1 MMTRR
6 VYWGLA
12 ILTILVVT
20 ATVWVVL
27 HNIAEIEEMKQESAE
42 LLPQSDDPSLQYTP
56 KRVADSPDYQPPPLG
71 ETDDTG
77 YWEGNTW
84 HQKPAPK
91 SKKKWFWEREMTLE
105 EFHLHDPTDAFIE
118 TIIQNQP
125 YSEAALFARVY
136 YLPGSI
142 EDLKAA
148 LKYHPDSPALHLYI
162 AEGMPSAGGEGKSGM
177 FHKYSPE
184 ETVAF
189 AKKALRLLKNSTENP
204 DVYYD
209 YGFTSST
216 LEGAHKA
223 LGIAYQ
229 YLGDYDAALYHLKQG
244 QRLYEPMEGDLL
256 WYGKDGVTEALGA
269 AVYSANIAAI
279 EAGTPIHE
287 PKPKPTPQVFSF
299 EGDVPLSPSSY
310 PPEDM
315 PIPPLFD
322 LTGPAPR
329 SDASVNAE
337 PALSARERR
346 AREVAEQAHA
356 AFMREV
362 QDPQRQQQ
370 AFDDFLRRMAAA
382 ERQKSSQVAD
392 TFLMREMAK
401 QLQGNKTALTS
412 RELLR
417 AFSAVRQRQTQGKR
431 HLEKMDAERA
441 REMARQQRSQ
451 SVPPKANNPPE

>member
-1 MMTRR
+1 MTRR

-27 HNIAEIEEMKQESAE
+27 HNTAEIEEMKRESAD
-42 LLPQSDDPSLQYTP
+42 LLPQSDDPSLPHTSELGEG
-56 KRVADSPDYQPPPLG
+56 SPDYQPPPLG
-71 ETDDTG
+71 ETYDTG

-91 SKKKWFWEREMTLE
+91 PKKKWFWEREMTLK

-125 YSEAALFARVY
+125 YSEAALFARMH
-136 YLPGSI
+136 YLPCSI

-189 AKKALRLLKNSTENP
+189 GEKALRLLKNSTENP
-204 DVYYD
+204 DVYYSVC
-209 YGFTSST
+209 SST
-216 LEGAHKA
+216 LEGAHQA

-256 WYGKDGVTEALGA
+256 WYGEDGTAEALGA

-279 EAGTPIHE
+279 EAGTPIHK
-287 PKPKPTPQVFSF
+287 PKPKPTPQVFSL

-310 PPEDM
+310 TPEDM

-322 LTGPAPR
+322 LPGPVQR
-329 SDASVNAE
+329 SDASTPPEN
-337 PALSARERR
+337 ALSVRERR

-362 QDPQRQQQ
+362 QDPHRQQQ
-370 AFDDFLRRMAAA
+370 AFDDFLRRMEAAA
-382 ERQKSSQVAD
+382 NQKSSQVAD

-401 QLQGNKTALTS
+401 QLRGNKTALTS
-412 RELLR
+412 QELLR

-431 HLEKMDAERA
+431 QLEKIDSERE

-451 SVPPKANNPPE
+451 SVPPHPNNPPE

>member
-1 MMTRR
+1 MMARR
-6 VYWGLA
+6 MYWGLV

-27 HNIAEIEEMKQESAE
+27 HNNAEIEKMKQESAE
-42 LLPQSDDPSLQYTP
+42 LLPQSDDPSLPHTP

-91 SKKKWFWEREMTLE
+91 PKKKWFWEREMTVEDYYANFPLGNS
-105 EFHLHDPTDAFIE
+105 TTYRE
-118 TIIQNQP
+118 TVIRNQP
-125 YSEAALFARVY
+125 YSEAALRAR
-136 YLPGSI
+136 I
-142 EDLKAA
+142 ELARTFEDMKAA
-148 LKYHPDSPALHLYI
+148 LKYHPDSPALHVEI
-162 AEGMPSAGGEGKSGM
+162 AESMPFAGGEGKSGL

-184 ETVAF
+184 ETVVF
-189 AKKALRLLKNSTENP
+189 AKKALRLLQHSTENL
-204 DVYYD
+204 DVYI
-209 YGFTSST
+209 GLRSSAA
-216 LEGAHKA
+216 ESAHKT
-223 LGIAYQ
+223 LGVAYQ
-229 YLGDYDAALYHLKQG
+229 YLGDYDSALYHLKQG
-244 QRLYEPMEGDLL
+244 QRLFEPMGDPFGDEL
-256 WYGKDGVTEALGA
+256 A
-269 AVYSANIAAI
+269 AAAYASNIAAI
-279 EAGTPIHE
+279 EAGTPIHK
-287 PKPKPTPQVFSF
+287 PRPKPTPQEVSF
-299 EGDVPLSPSSY
+299 EGAVPLSPSSY
-310 PPEDM
+310 TPEDV

-322 LTGPAPR
+322 LPGPAQR
-329 SDASVNAE
+329 SDASVSAE
-337 PALSARERR
+337 PALPARERR

-382 ERQKSSQVAD
+382 ARQKSSQVAD

-412 RELLR
+412 QELLR

-431 HLEKMDAERA
+431 QLEKIDAERE

-451 SVPPKANNPPE
+451 SVPPQPDNPPK